1 MAMRK
6 FTLSFAALMIL
17 FTVAAWAQTEHK
29 AQTERITNG
38 PVVKRTTATAAEI
51 SWSTD
56 AAGSSIVRYGTSPN
70 SLNERA
76 EEPWGGKHEP
86 NGDFNHSVWV
96 KNLRPNTTYYFK
108 VETGQGRGTGTEAQ
122 SQPQEFHTAS
132 K

>member
-6 FTLSFAALMIL
+6 ITLSFAALMIL
-17 FTVAAWAQTEHK
+17 LTVAAGAQTEHK
-29 AQTERITNG
+29 AERITNG

-56 AAGSSIVRYGTSPN
+56 AAGSSIVKYGTSPN

-108 VETGQGRGTGTEAQ
+108 VETGQGRGTGTEVQ
-122 SQPQEFHTAS
+122 SQPQEFRTAS